1 MHYWPYL
8 EFSGFPNLINWQNSL
23 LTKTKSFLQKHCQIV
38 RHISLVK
45 WHFIFAIFSVFRRFF
60 MWCISVWR
68 PAKWWMFYGCPLA
81 PAPLI
86 WQKSKHQLTLSFLPL
101 CLKTKCLRWMPRIS
115 GERPLQSHHMIFQYQ
130 VACSQNQAKIKAIEQ
145 VGTNVCQNIRPSLK
159 VSFQISCKHHFSLNI
174 SLIQANT
181 V

>member
-1 MHYWPYL
+1 MAFHIFVYRVVHL
-8 EFSGFPNLINWQNSL
+8 CN
-23 LTKTKSFLQKHCQIV
+23 FLSIQT
-38 RHISLVK
+38 L
-45 WHFIFAIFSVFRRFF
+45 F

-101 CLKTKCLRWMPRIS
+101 GLKTKCLWWVPRIS

-130 VACSQNQAKIKAIEQ
+130 VACSQNQAKNQAIEQ

-181 V
+181 VWLSD